1 MLPVRFWSTTRWAVP
16 LTHQTLTHHASL
28 NTTLHVK
35 SDSGLNHD
43 FNKLLRGLCS
53 ASEHEQ
59 KLVLRHT
66 YLLRNTRVQVV
77 HTGKNQSYAN
87 MRVNMGLGSSR
98 HRSTQKE
105 KINTFF

>member
-1 MLPVRFWSTTRWAVP
+1 MLPVRFWSAIRWAVP
-16 LTHQTLTHHASL
+16 LTHQTLTHHAFL

-66 YLLRNTRVQVV
+66 NMLRNKRVQVV

-87 MRVNMGLGSSR
+87 MRVNRDLGSPR